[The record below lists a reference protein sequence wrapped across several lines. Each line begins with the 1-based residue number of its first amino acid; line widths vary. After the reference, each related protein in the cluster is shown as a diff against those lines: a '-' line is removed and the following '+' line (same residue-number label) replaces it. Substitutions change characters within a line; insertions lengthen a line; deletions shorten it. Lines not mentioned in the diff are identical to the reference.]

1 MSSAPSPPLILSH
14 WLSLVNVVSSSNYMT
29 SVLEIRWPFCRIL
42 RHKFSSGCSFFQQPS
57 QLYWRPERKSKS
69 LVPSTQSR
77 PADIYLTC
85 WKRGRPAALD
95 VTVISTLQQSTV
107 RGAAEDQVP
116 RRESLLPTVL
126 PARPLHPFHR
136 GSHLLVRNKLHGRC
150 FNVCLVRLLFQL
162 SHSVSVE
169 KNNPASSA
177 LPIVVAPPHTTP
189 QLSQSQPVT
198 SPVALNES
206 DSSAR
211 VHAPPSEHP
220 PQLYPPPSILALLPL
235 QSLIND

>member
-1 MSSAPSPPLILSH
+1 MSSAPSPPLMLSH

-57 QLYWRPERKSKS
+57 QLYWRPERKSQS

-107 RGAAEDQVP
+107 RGAAEDQGHAVLVAEE
-116 RRESLLPTVL
+116 RKFASHGTACQAVASLSSWFPFTCQEQTSRSMLQCLLGPTSLSVVTL
-126 PARPLHPFHR
+126 
-136 GSHLLVRNKLHGRC
+136 C
-150 FNVCLVRLLFQL
+150 FC
-162 SHSVSVE
+162 
-169 KNNPASSA
+169 
-177 LPIVVAPPHTTP
+177 
-189 QLSQSQPVT
+189 
-198 SPVALNES
+198 
-206 DSSAR
+206 
-211 VHAPPSEHP
+211 
-220 PQLYPPPSILALLPL
+220 
-235 QSLIND
+235 